1 MCYLCLYVGGLVG
14 VLPVP
19 VCWWAGRSVTCA
31 CMLVRR

>member
-19 VCWWAGRSVTCA
+19 VCRWTGRSALPVPVCW
-31 CMLVRR
+31 

>member
-19 VCWWAGRSVTCA
+19 VCWWTGRSVTCA
-31 CMLVRR
+31 CMWVDW